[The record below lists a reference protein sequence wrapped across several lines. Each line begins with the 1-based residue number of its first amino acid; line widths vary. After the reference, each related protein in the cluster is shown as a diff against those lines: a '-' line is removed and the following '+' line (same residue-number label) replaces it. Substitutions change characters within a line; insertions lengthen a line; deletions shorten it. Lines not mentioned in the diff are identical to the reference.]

1 VSLLGGE
8 ARGEDVRWP
17 FPFLAAASYRIS
29 TTSGDTTFF
38 IFPERD
44 EKDRAMEL
52 LQTAEAETVRR
63 VLRILEDGRE

>member
-1 VSLLGGE
+1 LANGNAPTTVNGPAFRRVASVG
-8 ARGEDVRWP
+8 
-17 FPFLAAASYRIS
+17 FP
-29 TTSGDTTFF
+29 TSDSCKIELKTFF